1 MKSPLKHAPQQI
13 ALDGPSASGKTTVG
27 TMLADRLGFGFLDTG
42 MMYRAVTLIAL
53 RKSTP
58 IDDVY
63 EVGHIAETATFE
75 VDRRADSDWRLIV
88 DDEDLTEGLH
98 SERVNRYVSPVS
110 AISDVRRALVRHQR
124 EIADRGPIVMV
135 GRDIG
140 TVVLADA
147 PLKIYLD
154 AKPGTRANRRT
165 SDIRGNTD
173 RRRYEEI
180 LLSIKKRDEIDSN
193 RADSPLRPAEDA
205 VIINTDDLDA
215 VEVVN
220 QILGLIGIGGST
232 QHRPTEVGANA
243 S

>member
-58 IDDVY
+58 LDDVY

-88 DDEDLTEGLH
+88 DDEDLTEDLH

-110 AISDVRRALVRHQR
+110 AISRCPAC
-124 EIADRGPIVMV
+124 V
-135 GRDIG
+135 G
-140 TVVLADA
+140 ASS
-147 PLKIYLD
+147 
-154 AKPGTRANRRT
+154 TRNRR
-165 SDIRGNTD
+165 SWTD
-173 RRRYEEI
+173 RHGRSRYW
-180 LLSIKKRDEIDSN
+180 N
-193 RADSPLRPAEDA
+193 RSSR
-205 VIINTDDLDA
+205 
-215 VEVVN
+215 
-220 QILGLIGIGGST
+220 
-232 QHRPTEVGANA
+232 
-243 S
+243 